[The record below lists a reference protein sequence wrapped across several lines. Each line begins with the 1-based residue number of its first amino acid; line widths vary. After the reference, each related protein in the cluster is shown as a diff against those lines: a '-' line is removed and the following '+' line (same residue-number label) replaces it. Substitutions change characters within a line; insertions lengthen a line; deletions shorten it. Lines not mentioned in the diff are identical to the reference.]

1 MKNMIISI
9 RISSMNM
16 KDIEDCYI
24 MMISTAVRLVLILK
38 NLIGIIWIG
47 LESAICLLEII
58 NR

>member
-16 KDIEDCYI
+16 KDIEDSYI

-38 NLIGIIWIG
+38 NLIGII
-47 LESAICLLEII
+47 
-58 NR
+58 

>member
-1 MKNMIISI
+1 MKNMLISI

-38 NLIGIIWIG
+38 NLIGII
-47 LESAICLLEII
+47 
-58 NR
+58 